1 MPTLRLLSAA
11 TLLALA
17 TSASATSFVY
27 TTDAVVGA
35 VKGTADI
42 TSDISS
48 SFNDDKVV
56 LAAREDATSFVATNG
71 NIRGA
76 RLEAALAHI
85 REKAPQLQAR
95 SDLQLAQSILVL

>member
-1 MPTLRLLSAA
+1 MSTLRLLSAA

-27 TTDAVVGA
+27 TTDGIVGA
-35 VKGTADI
+35 FKGTSDV

-48 SFNDDKVV
+48 SFNDDKIV
-56 LAAREDATSFVATNG
+56 LAAREDAASFVATNG
-71 NIRGA
+71 GIRGV

-85 REKAPQLQAR
+85 RLKAPQLQAS